1 MIIFDFLISNL
12 LVLLVRFLFVLPL
25 SLFNLLVV
33 STWFSLGSLNHIE
46 TRVALGSLNHIETRV
61 ALGSHAVDS
70 VFYH

>member
-1 MIIFDFLISNL
+1 LTILIIFDFFLISNL
-12 LVLLVRFLFVLPL
+12 LVLLGRFFLFVLLL

-33 STWFSLGSLNHIE
+33 STWFSLGSLN
-46 TRVALGSLNHIETRV
+46 RIETRV